1 MTPDLLRY
9 EMGEGVVAFST
20 RRGGGVSEGNYAS
33 FNANPYCGDEPENV
47 CKNQELLAR
56 FLDIK
61 PSHLVLPHQVHEAKI
76 LRVEESFFT
85 YSKDEQARLLEGVD
99 ALYTQLPR
107 TCIAVSTADCVPVLL
122 YDRGTNTVAAIH
134 AGWRGTVKRIVE
146 HTLDEMVTV
155 VGTRPSDVYAVVGPS
170 ISLASFE
177 VGDEVYEYF
186 AEAGFPMSRL
196 AARFPAMGVEN
207 NLEKWHIDLWEANC
221 MQLLDKGL
229 SAEHIHVSEICTY
242 LNDDEFF
249 SARKLGIRSGRILN
263 GIYLK

>member
-1 MTPDLLRY
+1 MTPGLLRY

-85 YSKDEQARLLEGVD
+85 YNKDVQAELLEGVD
-99 ALYTQLPR
+99 ALYTQLSK
-107 TCIAVSTADCVPVLL
+107 TCVAVSTADCVPVLL

-146 HTLDEMVTV
+146 HTLDEMITV
-155 VGTRPSDVYAVVGPS
+155 LGTRPSDVYAVVGPS

-177 VGDEVYEYF
+177 VGDEVYDSF

-196 AARFPAMGVEN
+196 AARFPAKGISEN
-207 NLEKWHIDLWEANC
+207 GEKWHIDLWEANRI
-221 MQLLDKGL
+221 QLLEKVIL
-229 SAEHIHVSEICTY
+229 PEHIHVSGICTF
-242 LNDDEFF
+242 LHDDEFF
-249 SARKLGIRSGRILN
+249 SARRLGIRSGRILN
-263 GIYLK
+263 GICLK